1 MRFKIFIILILL
13 TFFLPIVQAA
23 YADYGINELIVP
35 QSIKEGEDL
44 NYTITLSN
52 SSGAPANVS
61 VQVYLLPPTG
71 ATVDLGSTSR
81 AVPANGTADFNV
93 TVDDPTAFDF
103 VNSNNPYSLYATITN
118 EGTTGNVANNAYTKY
133 FTVRKA
139 SKKIPIPDMPI
150 VLGMVLA
157 ISIVFILARD
167 NKFNKNK
174 K

>member
-23 YADYGINELIVP
+23 YADFGINELIVP

-44 NYTITLSN
+44 NYTIVLSN
-52 SSGAPANVS
+52 NSGAGS
-61 VQVYLLPPTG
+61 VDVTVWILPPTG
-71 ATVDLGSTSR
+71 TSINIGTISR

-93 TVDDPTAFDF
+93 TIDDPSVVDF
-103 VNSNNPYSLYATITN
+103 VNSNNPYSIYATIPTEPN
-118 EGTTGNVANNAYTKY
+118 GNIANNAYTKY

-139 SKKIPIPDMPI
+139 SKKIPVPDMPI

-167 NKFNKNK
+167 NKNK